1 MRGPNT
7 PTAGQALQLAPS
19 GPNSIPDL
27 SEQVQSLTSDSDIDK
42 SAFYRGWAWLVL
54 VDTRLNPAPAGRV
67 AKIQPLVKSCILV
80 GSHADSC
87 DVVLASGRI
96 SREHAEIEFD
106 FAQGQFS
113 LVDRNSTNG
122 TYVRPPGGNETR
134 VITRQMLVDSCQI
147 RFADDA
153 VFVFRCFAQKAAKS
167 GRVS

>member
-7 PTAGQALQLAPS
+7 PSAGQVIQPASTGA
-19 GPNSIPDL
+19 NSVPDL
-27 SEQVQSLTSDSDIDK
+27 SEQVQSLTSDIDIDK

-54 VDTRLNPAPAGRV
+54 VETRLNPAPPGRV

-87 DVVLASGRI
+87 DLVLASGRI

-106 FAQGQFS
+106 FAQGQFW

-122 TYVRPPGGNETR
+122 TYVRPPGGSEAR
-134 VITRQMLVDSCQI
+134 IIARQMLVDGCQI

-153 VFVFRCFAQKAAKS
+153 AFVFRCFAQKAAKP
-167 GRVS
+167 